1 MHSVVCTIEM
11 AQCSYQQCKVVA
23 SEMPVFTSVC
33 VRVCAADNA
42 IHLYD
47 TSGSKFDEV
56 KTVEARDVGWSILD
70 VVFR

>member
-1 MHSVVCTIEM
+1 MFISAVQGCCFRNACVYKC
-11 AQCSYQQCKVVA
+11 
-23 SEMPVFTSVC
+23 VC
-33 VRVCAADNA
+33 VCVCAADNA